1 MKVIRQ
7 IKSYF
12 VKIRQIVNIW
22 QLKRAGVIFL
32 SPPIIYGK
40 LYTHKH
46 KSASI
51 IIGKSLV
58 VRSGF
63 NTNPISRNLYAFLNA
78 EREDSLIRIGD
89 YVGISGAC
97 IWAKQSIIIGDYVN
111 IGADCILIDSDE
123 HSLDYRIRTS
133 GKMYN
138 ISESLDSHMAKC
150 SAIRVENHALIGAR
164 SIILKGVTIGEG
176 SIIGAGSVV
185 TKNILPFSIAAGN
198 PARVIKKIER

>member
-46 KSASI
+46 KSASR

-97 IWAKQSIIIGDYVN
+97 IWAKQSIIIGDYV
-111 IGADCILIDSDE
+111 I
-123 HSLDYRIRTS
+123 
-133 GKMYN
+133 
-138 ISESLDSHMAKC
+138 
-150 SAIRVENHALIGAR
+150 
-164 SIILKGVTIGEG
+164 
-176 SIIGAGSVV
+176 
-185 TKNILPFSIAAGN
+185 
-198 PARVIKKIER
+198 

>member
-51 IIGKSLV
+51 IISLLLLEV
-58 VRSGF
+58 DLIQIR
-63 NTNPISRNLYAFLNA
+63 FLEIYMRFLMQK
-78 EREDSLIRIGD
+78 ERI
-89 YVGISGAC
+89 V
-97 IWAKQSIIIGDYVN
+97 
-111 IGADCILIDSDE
+111 
-123 HSLDYRIRTS
+123 
-133 GKMYN
+133 
-138 ISESLDSHMAKC
+138 
-150 SAIRVENHALIGAR
+150 
-164 SIILKGVTIGEG
+164 
-176 SIIGAGSVV
+176 
-185 TKNILPFSIAAGN
+185 
-198 PARVIKKIER
+198 